1 MANCQPGGWLSS
13 AGAYVNGIF
22 LSFQNSRL
30 VPLRMGAEPDHRE
43 SPEAAA
49 PGSTARRCCAGRGGP
64 EGSRVLADPAGYR
77 SLACLCGPAEA
88 KKEAPGGGNLD
99 ASEENQWTRVGGTRQ
114 DAHRLLCNSLPHMLR
129 KATVSA
135 RARVRKTGLPN
146 GERRRGQ
153 PTGGLRRARD
163 WIAED

>member
-49 PGSTARRCCAGRGGP
+49 PGSTARRWCAGRGGP
-64 EGSRVLADPAGYR
+64 EGSRVLADPAVYR
-77 SLACLCGPAEA
+77 SLACPCGSAET
-88 KKEAPGGGNLD
+88 KRKR
-99 ASEENQWTRVGGTRQ
+99 QVGGTWTLPRRTNGLGWGEPVKTPIGYCAIVYHICSERQ
-114 DAHRLLCNSLPHMLR
+114 LFPRGRGCGKRAFHM
-129 KATVSA
+129 
-135 RARVRKTGLPN
+135 G
-146 GERRRGQ
+146 GE
-153 PTGGLRRARD
+153 T
-163 WIAED
+163 